1 MILILEAL
9 GVYTLML
16 LFVPKL
22 AKRLFKIFGFII
34 LSLVLFYF
42 SVEFQEKTSQ
52 ASRMNWQ
59 RIWVFLITFAL
70 AIRGYYFSCI
80 DKLLWCLGRSV
91 R

>member
-9 GVYTLML
+9 GVYALML

-22 AKRLFKIFGFII
+22 AKRLFKIFGLII

-52 ASRMNWQ
+52 ALRMNWQ
-59 RIWVFLITFAL
+59 RFWVFVITFAPAAFLLVMGGLEWL
-70 AIRGYYFSCI
+70 AEKRKSRY
-80 DKLLWCLGRSV
+80 L
-91 R
+91 